1 MNAYNNIP
9 LELLGKGDIKI
20 IGPRKSGKTTFMAAL
35 ARWPNADVD
44 SPIQSIDPYDESAG
58 QLIGMAKDI
67 LEDGRELSGTDYTDN
82 ANNSP
87 TYTLLI
93 TLKPSLF
100 KHPIAKLKGQDIRL
114 QVSCRE
120 YSGELIKDL
129 RSNTSSQIMENY
141 LNDCASAGGLLLLID
156 GTSTSDREYAEAFEN
171 LQRGLN
177 ERLRLEN
184 GRLSNCRIAVVF
196 TKCEQPSIWINRND
210 FRRFASLK
218 FPLTQKVLSNWGAL
232 WRCDVNYFFCSAFG
246 TKGIPPRPNFRLVN
260 KDNEG
265 VYGVID
271 KPSIWRPLGLIAP
284 LYWLQTGY
292 EDARLRNLEN

>member
-9 LELLGKGDIKI
+9 LELSGNGDIKI

-35 ARWPNADVD
+35 ARWPNADAT

-67 LEDGRELSGTDYTDN
+67 LEDGRELSGTDYTDS
-82 ANNSP
+82 ANESP

-100 KHPIAKLKGQDIRL
+100 KHPIAKLKGQNIRL

-129 RSNTSSQIMENY
+129 RSNTSSQILDNY
-141 LNDCASAGGLLLLID
+141 LNDCALAGGLLLLID

-184 GRLSNCRIAVVF
+184 GRLSNCRIAIVF

-210 FRRFASLK
+210 FSGFASLK
-218 FPLTQKVLSNWGAL
+218 FPMTKKVLSNWSAL

-246 TKGIPPRPNFRLVN
+246 TKGIPPRPNFRLIN

-271 KPSIWRPLGLIAP
+271 KPTIWRPLGLIAP
-284 LYWLQTGY
+284 LYWLQTGC